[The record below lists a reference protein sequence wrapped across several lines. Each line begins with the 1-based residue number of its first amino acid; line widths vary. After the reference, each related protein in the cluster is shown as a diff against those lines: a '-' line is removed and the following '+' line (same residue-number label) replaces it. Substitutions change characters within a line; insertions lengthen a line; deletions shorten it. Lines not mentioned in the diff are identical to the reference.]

1 MTNEN
6 QLSPIDQFKVQIYG
20 KESGKIFEAL
30 LPKHFDVEQ
39 FKASLFLEVKNN
51 HKLLQCDNIIDLARD
66 CANFGLLPNGLA
78 GQCYFIPFGN
88 KAKLIIGYKGYV
100 TKLEQA
106 GYTIECELVTK
117 EEIEQGRFEEVR
129 GSEIKIIHKPLRNCI
144 RTRETIA
151 LAYAI
156 VRKQGL
162 APVISVLSKE
172 EIEEMA
178 KTEKWIGSKKTND
191 LRKIRALGNVWTQN
205 QRSTDFGQMC
215 IKTVIRNVAKKVDLA
230 IANEMSSY
238 EGKRDEEVMKDVTP
252 TARNFFEEKMKQA
265 KERVDVTQKIPSQ
278 EELAAQNEQQPAL
291 TDKEIAKITKA
302 PGETKQSPLT
312 EDEKKEIDGDE

>member
-1 MTNEN
+1 MKNEN
-6 QLSPIDQFKVQIYG
+6 QLSQTDQFKLQVYG
-20 KESGKIFEAL
+20 KESGKIFESL
-30 LPKHFDVEQ
+30 LPKNFDVQQ

-51 HKLLQCDNIIDLARD
+51 PKLLQCDNIIDLARD

-88 KAKLIIGYKGYV
+88 KAKLIIGYKGYI

-106 GYTIECELVTK
+106 GYTIECELVTN
-117 EEIEQGRFEEVR
+117 EEIEKGNFEEVR

-144 RTRETIA
+144 RTRENIA

-178 KTEKWIGSKKTND
+178 KTEKWVNGSKT
-191 LRKIRALGNVWTQN
+191 RQLGNVWTQN
-205 QRSTDFGQMC
+205 QRATDFGQMC
-215 IKTVIRNVAKKVDLA
+215 IKTAIRNVAKKVDLA
-230 IANEMSSY
+230 IANEMSAY
-238 EGKRDEEVMKDVTP
+238 EGKRDEQVMKDVTP
-252 TARNFFEEKMKQA
+252 SDNYYQKQVEELKAEKKQ
-265 KERVDVTQKIPSQ
+265 DVTQPAPPKEPETLTGVNATQ
-278 EELAAQNEQQPAL
+278 PNPKDKPKEEVKAPL
-291 TDKEIAKITKA
+291 TDEEKEDI
-302 PGETKQSPLT
+302 
-312 EDEKKEIDGDE
+312 KEGGDE